1 MKDQI
6 PFEGYQSLIDSFLRT
21 VKLSPDR
28 QFLRI
33 RHRGKFVSQTY
44 REVFE
49 TVRRVGAYLNKK
61 GFASGDR
68 AAVVGENCP
77 EWACSYLGVL
87 WAGGVVVPLDSRATP
102 VEWAHLIRHSESKFL
117 FASPDVYEDIADFRE
132 KMPTLQ
138 EIISFSREDPEPN
151 LHFIT
156 RTAKS
161 SLAPEK
167 RTRKDLAVILY
178 TSGTTGVSKGVM
190 LTHGNLIANTEQ
202 CLTVLDLNRDDRFF
216 SVLPMHHSFECTCGF
231 LIPFTIGASIT
242 FASSLKSRELL
253 EDLRDTRPTAFLVV
267 PLLIEKLHQGFT
279 KNLKKTSTVR
289 KGLYYGMKTLA
300 RACNPFTNG
309 HASKKF
315 LQPVRAKMGFEE
327 LRHIISG
334 GAALP
339 RWLSKEYEML
349 GFPILQGYGI
359 SETSPVLS
367 VNLIRKCRN
376 ESVGLPL
383 PGVDVKIVDPDPEGI
398 GEIVVQGPNVMQ
410 GYYRNE
416 EATQEVLKEGWFY
429 TGDLGK
435 IDGDGFLYVTGRKK
449 SLIVTK
455 AGKNICPEEVEED
468 LLKSPFVK
476 EALVLAKI
484 HPRTKNEEIHAI
496 IYPNMEAI
504 DEYAMEKKIAM
515 DEKEIKELIAQSI
528 ERVNSIL
535 AEYKRIRH
543 FSIREEEFPKTTTQ
557 KIKRY
562 LFEEG
567 GIEVK

>member
-6 PFEGYQSLIDSFLRT
+6 PFESYENLIDAFLRT
-21 VKLSPDR
+21 VKLYPDR
-28 QFLRI
+28 QFLRV
-33 RHRGKFVSQTY
+33 RHRGKFVSQTF
-44 REVFE
+44 REIFE
-49 TVRRVGAYLNKK
+49 TVRRIGAYLNKK
-61 GFASGDR
+61 GFAPGDR
-68 AAVVGENCP
+68 AAIVGENCP
-77 EWACSYLGVL
+77 EWACSYLGIL
-87 WAGGVVVPLDSRATP
+87 WAGGVVVPLDSRTKP
-102 VEWAHLIRHSESKFL
+102 TEWAHLMRHSESKFL
-117 FASPDVYEDIADFRE
+117 FASLDSYEDIADFKE
-132 KMPTLQ
+132 KMPSLR
-138 EIISFSREDPEPN
+138 EIISFSREGPETN
-151 LHFIT
+151 LPSIM

-161 SLAPEK
+161 SLTPEK

-190 LTHGNLIANTEQ
+190 LTQENLIANAEQ
-202 CLTVLDLNRDDRFF
+202 CLTVLDLNQDDRLF

-231 LIPFTIGASIT
+231 LVPCTIGASVT

-253 EDLRDTRPTAFLVV
+253 EDLKDTRPTAFLVV
-267 PLLIEKLHQGFT
+267 PLLLEKLHQGFT
-279 KNLKKTSTVR
+279 KNLRKTSTVR
-289 KGLYYGMKTLA
+289 KGLYYGLKTLA
-300 RACNPFTNG
+300 IACNPFTNG

-315 LQPVRAKMGFEE
+315 LHPVRARMGFEE

-359 SETSPVLS
+359 SETSPVIS
-367 VNLIRKCRN
+367 VNLIGKCRN

-383 PGVDVKIVDPDPEGI
+383 PGVEVKIVDSDGEGI
-398 GEIVVQGPNVMQ
+398 GEIVVRGPNVMQ
-410 GYYRNE
+410 GYYKNE

-429 TGDLGK
+429 TGDLGRM
-435 IDGDGFLYVTGRKK
+435 DGDGFLYVTGRKK

-455 AGKNICPEEVEED
+455 GGKNICPEEIEEE

-496 IYPNMEAI
+496 IYPNLESV

-515 DEKEIKELIAQSI
+515 DEKKIEELIEQSI
-528 ERVNSIL
+528 EQVNSIL

-543 FSIREEEFPKTTTQ
+543 FTIREEEFPKTTTQ